1 MLPSERAFEDAQPSP
16 VRKSKIGTFRVSTV
30 DDFSSSTRNERIRR
44 RSGLPSTACQTCR
57 SRKVKCR
64 VSVIEE
70 GFSTLGEPS
79 QPPRCQACQQADID
93 CRWDTVDKRKR
104 RKVQS
109 TNDASEDAETLPMES
124 IRVIGDGQQPASE
137 ESHLHNTAASQP
149 SGGEDLS
156 GHPGER
162 SAQMPEDL
170 NSILVGVP
178 ELGSRAHREPSE
190 VHSEMQPPSRELF
203 SFDNKDM
210 SYDWSEIQDLVVD
223 FDGMENVSNI
233 NWDSILAD
241 RQSDDPAA
249 TPRPPAKAMRLRLYR
264 RFGPTA
270 VLPGLRKL
278 SIAVNTRSPDGSG
291 ESDASSHPG
300 TSMTL
305 YSRRVKA
312 THPSPG
318 TPMSDD
324 SPYDLPLEGIR
335 QIAEVF
341 FNRLACYFP
350 FVEPKILD
358 GHVRSGQAS
367 SLLMNAIAALTMRFC
382 PVELSPGTVEAGSD
396 SPWRNGTYFLKR
408 AKEQLVTLLAIPTTD
423 IVSGIL
429 VLAWAEFGDNNE
441 AGLWMLSG
449 MAIRM
454 AQDMGLH
461 RCPEKEANPS
471 SVAFWDRSPL
481 SPDGKGLLSDEMSKL
496 HQAKSKLILFW
507 TVFFLDVFVSL
518 LTGRPPTLKRLEV
531 EVPIPTTDD
540 MKAAQLDFQEQVS
553 MKNKI
558 FPEIARFMLLY
569 SEAVELLNQ
578 TRSEENTEAFT
589 SSNES
594 SQRSK
599 LEKVRDQIMNLYQS
613 LPPDLAFT
621 IDNYKAASV
630 CKQAG
635 QFLMLHVYFYTF
647 TILLSRKHS
656 SAEESSNSPQPQA
669 VLVACQKIV
678 QMLNTAELIDKTG
691 YLSVPFIN
699 QGLFVAAST
708 ILEEQQSNQNRP
720 QDLFSL
726 VSGTDVEYLCKKLQ
740 EMSHY
745 FRGTG
750 VTLAALERRR
760 REVAAKTTRGNNSSE
775 DEESDEEKNEVVQ
788 LSDGGIVNRYSI
800 PEEGS

>member
-1 MLPSERAFEDAQPSP
+1 M
-16 VRKSKIGTFRVSTV
+16 I
-30 DDFSSSTRNERIRR
+30 
-44 RSGLPSTACQTCR
+44 
-57 SRKVKCR
+57 
-64 VSVIEE
+64 
-70 GFSTLGEPS
+70 
-79 QPPRCQACQQADID
+79 
-93 CRWDTVDKRKR
+93 
-104 RKVQS
+104 
-109 TNDASEDAETLPMES
+109 
-124 IRVIGDGQQPASE
+124 IGDGQQPASE
-137 ESHLHNTAASQP
+137 ESHLQNTAASQP
-149 SGGEDLS
+149 SRGEGLS
-156 GHPGER
+156 GCAGEKR
-162 SAQMPEDL
+162 AQIPDSL
-170 NSILVGVP
+170 NSIHIGGP
-178 ELGSRAHREPSE
+178 ELGIRAHGDSSE
-190 VHSEMQPPSRELF
+190 AHSEMQPPSRELF
-203 SFDNKDM
+203 SFENMDM
-210 SYDWSEIQDLVVD
+210 SYDWSEIQDLVLD

-233 NWDSILAD
+233 NWDNILAD

-278 SIAVNTRSPDGSG
+278 SIAVNTRSPEGSG
-291 ESDASSHPG
+291 ESDASSRPG

-382 PVELSPGTVEAGSD
+382 PVELSPGTVDVGSD

-429 VLAWAEFGDNNE
+429 ILAWAEFGDNNE

-461 RCPEKEANPS
+461 RRPEKEANPS

-518 LTGRPPTLKRLEV
+518 LTGRPPTLKRSEV

-540 MKAAQLDFQEQVS
+540 MKAAQLDFQEHVS

-578 TRSEENTEAFT
+578 TRSEEQADVST

-599 LEKVRDQIMNLYQS
+599 LEKVRDQIMNLYHS
-613 LPPDLAFT
+613 LPPDLAFS
-621 IDNYKAASV
+621 IDNYKAASL
-630 CKQAG
+630 CRQAG

-656 SAEESSNSPQPQA
+656 PERTSNSPQPQA

-726 VSGTDVEYLCKKLQ
+726 VSSTDVEYLCKKLQ

-750 VTLAALERRR
+750 VTLAALERKR
-760 REVAAKTTRGNNSSE
+760 REVAAKTTRGNHSSE
-775 DEESDEEKNEVVQ
+775 DEDSDEEKNEVVQ

>member
-1 MLPSERAFEDAQPSP
+1 
-16 VRKSKIGTFRVSTV
+16 
-30 DDFSSSTRNERIRR
+30 
-44 RSGLPSTACQTCR
+44 
-57 SRKVKCR
+57 
-64 VSVIEE
+64 
-70 GFSTLGEPS
+70 
-79 QPPRCQACQQADID
+79 
-93 CRWDTVDKRKR
+93 
-104 RKVQS
+104 
-109 TNDASEDAETLPMES
+109 MES
-124 IRVIGDGQQPASE
+124 IMVIGDGQQPASE
-137 ESHLHNTAASQP
+137 DSHLPNRAASQA
-149 SGGEDLS
+149 SGREDLS
-156 GHPGER
+156 GHPGEK
-162 SAQMPEDL
+162 SAQIPENF
-170 NSILVGVP
+170 NSIHVKVP
-178 ELGSRAHREPSE
+178 ELGIGANKEPSE
-190 VHSEMQPPSRELF
+190 VHSEIQPPSRELF
-203 SFDNKDM
+203 SFDDMDM
-210 SYDWSEIQDLVVD
+210 SYDWSEIQDLVLD

-233 NWDSILAD
+233 NWDNILAD

-278 SIAVNTRSPDGSG
+278 SIAVNTRSPEGSG
-291 ESDASSHPG
+291 ESDASSRPG

-312 THPSPG
+312 THPSP
-318 TPMSDD
+318 
-324 SPYDLPLEGIR
+324 
-335 QIAEVF
+335 
-341 FNRLACYFP
+341 
-350 FVEPKILD
+350 
-358 GHVRSGQAS
+358 
-367 SLLMNAIAALTMRFC
+367 
-382 PVELSPGTVEAGSD
+382 
-396 SPWRNGTYFLKR
+396 
-408 AKEQLVTLLAIPTTD
+408 
-423 IVSGIL
+423 
-429 VLAWAEFGDNNE
+429 
-441 AGLWMLSG
+441 GLWMLSG

-518 LTGRPPTLKRLEV
+518 LTGRPPTLKRSEV

-540 MKAAQLDFQEQVS
+540 MKAAQLDFQEHVS

-569 SEAVELLNQ
+569 SEAVKLLNQ
-578 TRSEENTEAFT
+578 TRSEENAEDPT
-589 SSNES
+589 SSNDS

-599 LEKVRDQIMNLYQS
+599 LEKVRDQIMNLYHS
-613 LPPDLAFT
+613 LPPDLAFS
-621 IDNYKAASV
+621 IDNYKAASL
-630 CKQAG
+630 CRQAG

-656 SAEESSNSPQPQA
+656 PEGTSNSPQPQA

-726 VSGTDVEYLCKKLQ
+726 VSGTDVDYLCKKLQ

-750 VTLAALERRR
+750 VTLAALERKR

>member
-1 MLPSERAFEDAQPSP
+1 M
-16 VRKSKIGTFRVSTV
+16 
-30 DDFSSSTRNERIRR
+30 
-44 RSGLPSTACQTCR
+44 
-57 SRKVKCR
+57 
-64 VSVIEE
+64 
-70 GFSTLGEPS
+70 
-79 QPPRCQACQQADID
+79 
-93 CRWDTVDKRKR
+93 
-104 RKVQS
+104 
-109 TNDASEDAETLPMES
+109 
-124 IRVIGDGQQPASE
+124 VIGDGQQPASE
-137 ESHLHNTAASQP
+137 DSHLHNRAASQP
-149 SGGEDLS
+149 SGGEGLG
-156 GHPGER
+156 GHPGEK
-162 SAQMPEDL
+162 SAQVPENF
-170 NSILVGVP
+170 NSIHVGVP
-178 ELGSRAHREPSE
+178 ELGIGANKEPFE
-190 VHSEMQPPSRELF
+190 VHSEIQPPSRELF
-203 SFDNKDM
+203 SFDNMDM
-210 SYDWSEIQDLVVD
+210 SYDWSEIQDLVLD

-233 NWDSILAD
+233 NWDNILAD

-278 SIAVNTRSPDGSG
+278 SIAVNTRSPEGS
-291 ESDASSHPG
+291 
-300 TSMTL
+300 
-305 YSRRVKA
+305 
-312 THPSPG
+312 
-318 TPMSDD
+318 
-324 SPYDLPLEGIR
+324 
-335 QIAEVF
+335 
-341 FNRLACYFP
+341 
-350 FVEPKILD
+350 
-358 GHVRSGQAS
+358 
-367 SLLMNAIAALTMRFC
+367 
-382 PVELSPGTVEAGSD
+382 
-396 SPWRNGTYFLKR
+396 
-408 AKEQLVTLLAIPTTD
+408 EQLVTLLAIPTTD

-429 VLAWAEFGDNNE
+429 ILAWAEFGDNNE

-518 LTGRPPTLKRLEV
+518 LTGRPPTLKRSEV

-540 MKAAQLDFQEQVS
+540 MKAAQLDFQEHVS

-578 TRSEENTEAFT
+578 TRSEEQADAST

-599 LEKVRDQIMNLYQS
+599 LEKVRDQIMNLYHS
-613 LPPDLAFT
+613 LPPDLAFS
-621 IDNYKAASV
+621 IDNYKAASL
-630 CKQAG
+630 CRQAG

-656 SAEESSNSPQPQA
+656 PEGTGNSPQPQA

-750 VTLAALERRR
+750 VTLAALERKR

>member
-1 MLPSERAFEDAQPSP
+1 M
-16 VRKSKIGTFRVSTV
+16 
-30 DDFSSSTRNERIRR
+30 
-44 RSGLPSTACQTCR
+44 
-57 SRKVKCR
+57 
-64 VSVIEE
+64 
-70 GFSTLGEPS
+70 
-79 QPPRCQACQQADID
+79 
-93 CRWDTVDKRKR
+93 
-104 RKVQS
+104 
-109 TNDASEDAETLPMES
+109 
-124 IRVIGDGQQPASE
+124 
-137 ESHLHNTAASQP
+137 
-149 SGGEDLS
+149 
-156 GHPGER
+156 
-162 SAQMPEDL
+162 
-170 NSILVGVP
+170 
-178 ELGSRAHREPSE
+178 
-190 VHSEMQPPSRELF
+190 
-203 SFDNKDM
+203 DM
-210 SYDWSEIQDLVVD
+210 SYDWSEIQDLVLD

-233 NWDSILAD
+233 NWDNILAD

-278 SIAVNTRSPDGSG
+278 SIAVNTRSPEGSA
-291 ESDASSHPG
+291 ESDASSRPG

-312 THPSPG
+312 THPSP
-318 TPMSDD
+318 
-324 SPYDLPLEGIR
+324 
-335 QIAEVF
+335 
-341 FNRLACYFP
+341 
-350 FVEPKILD
+350 
-358 GHVRSGQAS
+358 
-367 SLLMNAIAALTMRFC
+367 
-382 PVELSPGTVEAGSD
+382 
-396 SPWRNGTYFLKR
+396 
-408 AKEQLVTLLAIPTTD
+408 
-423 IVSGIL
+423 
-429 VLAWAEFGDNNE
+429 
-441 AGLWMLSG
+441 GLWMLSG

-518 LTGRPPTLKRLEV
+518 LTGRPPTLKRSEV

-540 MKAAQLDFQEQVS
+540 MKAAQLDFQEYVS

-578 TRSEENTEAFT
+578 TRSEEQADVST

-599 LEKVRDQIMNLYQS
+599 LEKVRDQIMNLYHS
-613 LPPDLAFT
+613 LPADLAFS
-621 IDNYKAASV
+621 IDNYKAASL
-630 CKQAG
+630 CRQAG

-656 SAEESSNSPQPQA
+656 PE
-669 VLVACQKIV
+669 
-678 QMLNTAELIDKTG
+678 
-691 YLSVPFIN
+691 
-699 QGLFVAAST
+699 
-708 ILEEQQSNQNRP
+708 
-720 QDLFSL
+720 
-726 VSGTDVEYLCKKLQ
+726 VSGTDVDYLCKKLQ

-750 VTLAALERRR
+750 VTLAALERKR
-760 REVAAKTTRGNNSSE
+760 REVAAKTTRGNHSSDDE
-775 DEESDEEKNEVVQ
+775 DSDEEKNEVVQ

>member
-1 MLPSERAFEDAQPSP
+1 
-16 VRKSKIGTFRVSTV
+16 
-30 DDFSSSTRNERIRR
+30 
-44 RSGLPSTACQTCR
+44 
-57 SRKVKCR
+57 
-64 VSVIEE
+64 
-70 GFSTLGEPS
+70 
-79 QPPRCQACQQADID
+79 
-93 CRWDTVDKRKR
+93 
-104 RKVQS
+104 
-109 TNDASEDAETLPMES
+109 
-124 IRVIGDGQQPASE
+124 
-137 ESHLHNTAASQP
+137 
-149 SGGEDLS
+149 
-156 GHPGER
+156 
-162 SAQMPEDL
+162 
-170 NSILVGVP
+170 
-178 ELGSRAHREPSE
+178 
-190 VHSEMQPPSRELF
+190 MQPPSRELF
-203 SFDNKDM
+203 SFENMDM
-210 SYDWSEIQDLVVD
+210 SYDWSEIQDLVLD

-233 NWDSILAD
+233 NWDNILAD

-278 SIAVNTRSPDGSG
+278 SIAVNTRSPEGS
-291 ESDASSHPG
+291 
-300 TSMTL
+300 
-305 YSRRVKA
+305 
-312 THPSPG
+312 
-318 TPMSDD
+318 
-324 SPYDLPLEGIR
+324 
-335 QIAEVF
+335 
-341 FNRLACYFP
+341 
-350 FVEPKILD
+350 
-358 GHVRSGQAS
+358 
-367 SLLMNAIAALTMRFC
+367 
-382 PVELSPGTVEAGSD
+382 
-396 SPWRNGTYFLKR
+396 
-408 AKEQLVTLLAIPTTD
+408 
-423 IVSGIL
+423 
-429 VLAWAEFGDNNE
+429 
-441 AGLWMLSG
+441 GLWMLSG

-461 RCPEKEANPS
+461 RRPEKEANPS

-518 LTGRPPTLKRLEV
+518 LTGRPPTLKRSEV

-540 MKAAQLDFQEQVS
+540 MKAAQLDFQEHVS

-578 TRSEENTEAFT
+578 TRSEEQADVST

-599 LEKVRDQIMNLYQS
+599 LEKVRDQIMNLYHS
-613 LPPDLAFT
+613 LPPDLAFS
-621 IDNYKAASV
+621 IDNYKAASL
-630 CKQAG
+630 CRQAG

-656 SAEESSNSPQPQA
+656 PERTSNSPQPQA

-726 VSGTDVEYLCKKLQ
+726 VSSTDVEYLCKKLQ

-750 VTLAALERRR
+750 VTLAALERKR
-760 REVAAKTTRGNNSSE
+760 REVAAKTTRGNHSSE
-775 DEESDEEKNEVVQ
+775 DEDSDEEKNEVVQ